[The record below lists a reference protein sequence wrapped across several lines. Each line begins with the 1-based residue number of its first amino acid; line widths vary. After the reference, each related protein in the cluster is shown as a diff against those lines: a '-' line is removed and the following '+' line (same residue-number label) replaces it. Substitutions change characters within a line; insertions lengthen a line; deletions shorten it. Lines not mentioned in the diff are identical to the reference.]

1 MHECTVYLIDID
13 DMDIDNRY
21 RIDIDEID
29 MTIYLSMA
37 VPKLMIH
44 EEVFPF

>member
-1 MHECTVYLIDID
+1 MYECTVYLIDID

-29 MTIYLSMA
+29 MTINLNMV

>member
-1 MHECTVYLIDID
+1 MYECTVYLIDID

-21 RIDIDEID
+21 RTDIYEID
-29 MTIYLSMA
+29 MTINLNMV

-44 EEVFPF
+44 DEVFPF

>member
-1 MHECTVYLIDID
+1 MYECTVYLIDID

-21 RIDIDEID
+21 SIDIDEID
-29 MTIYLSMA
+29 MTINLNM
-37 VPKLMIH
+37 VVLKLMIH